1 MNARERLIT
10 ALEHREPDR
19 VPFDLGA
26 SLITGIHKTAYK
38 NFTDFL
44 NVPEKELKI
53 FDVVQQISTPSE
65 ELLQKIGVDTR
76 NLSPLASSQWT
87 LNYSE
92 DAEYRYFTDEWGI
105 VWRMPLDNGFYFD
118 MYKNPM
124 AEIDTLEGLA
134 DYQFPNPTDDARFV
148 GLRQRALVEYEKGNA
163 IVMSSMSAGIMELG
177 AWLRGFENFFMD
189 LALRPEFTRA
199 LLNKVYEI
207 KRQYWEKVLN
217 EVGDLIQ
224 VVQEADDLGS
234 QNSLLISPKMYR
246 KFIKPLHKDLFEFIH
261 SKTKAK
267 VFIHSCGA
275 VADLIPDLIDSGV
288 DILNPVQLSARNMDP
303 VKLKQE
309 FGKDIVFWGGGIDTQ
324 SILPKGSPTQVR
336 EAVKRQIEILAPG
349 GGFVFNTVH
358 NIQPD
363 VPPENLMAMVE
374 ALHEFGNY

>member
-1 MNARERLIT
+1 MNARDRVIT

-26 SLITGIHKTAYK
+26 SLITGIHKTAYN
-38 NFTDFL
+38 NFINYM
-44 NVPEKELKI
+44 NVPEKEI
-53 FDVVQQISTPSE
+53 EMFDVVQQISTPSE
-65 ELLQKIGVDTR
+65 KFLLKIGVDTR
-76 NLSPLASSQWT
+76 NVSPLPSSQWH
-87 LNYSE
+87 LKYSE

-134 DYQFPNPTDDARFV
+134 NYQFPNPTDDARFV
-148 GLRQRALVEYEKGNA
+148 GLRQRALIEYGKGNA
-163 IVMSSMSAGIMELG
+163 LVMSSMSAGILELG
-177 AWLRGFENFFMD
+177 AWLRGFQNFFMD
-189 LALRPEFTRA
+189 LALRPEFAHA

-207 KRQYWEKVLN
+207 KQQYWERILN

-246 KFIKPLHKDLFEFIH
+246 KFIKPLHKKLFDFIH

-324 SILPKGSPTQVR
+324 SILPKGNPTQVR

-363 VPPENLMAMVE
+363 VPPENLMAMIE
-374 ALHEFGNY
+374 ALHEFGKY

>member
-10 ALEHREPDR
+10 SLEHREPDR

-38 NFTDFL
+38 NFTDLL
-44 NVPEKELKI
+44 NMPEKEVKI

-65 ELLQKIGVDTR
+65 ELLRKIGVDTR
-76 NLSPLASSQWT
+76 NLSPLSSSQWT

-134 DYQFPNPTDDARFV
+134 NYQFPDPTDDARFV
-148 GLRQRALVEYEKGNA
+148 GLRQRALVEHEKGNA
-163 IVMSSMSAGIMELG
+163 IVLSSMSAGIMELG

-207 KRQYWEKVLN
+207 KRQYWEKALN

-224 VVQEADDLGS
+224 VVQEADDLGA

-275 VADLIPDLIDSGV
+275 VSDLIPDLIDSGV

-324 SILPKGSPTQVR
+324 SILPKGSLTQVR